1 MNKIIRTA
9 EELEVFL
16 VPLMA
21 EGKYAIDIKELPSSA
36 GYLVQWQEHKT
47 YISQDGK
54 VFPEEIWFT
63 EAGEMLQVQDISVE
77 HCRNIIRMIIRN
89 ECKMRDMMNEAIN
102 HIIEKADASEPH
114 ILH

>member
-9 EELEVFL
+9 EELEKFIA
-16 VPLMA
+16 PLML
-21 EGKYAIDIKELPSSA
+21 EGKYAIDIQELPNGA
-36 GYLVQWQEHKT
+36 GYKVQWQEHKT
-47 YISQDGK
+47 YTAQDGE

-77 HCRNIIRMIIRN
+77 HCRNIVRMIIRN
-89 ECKMRDMMNEAIN
+89 ERKMRDMMNVAIN
-102 HIIEKADASEPH
+102 HIIEKDNASEPH